1 MITQGLISILFY
13 HIKTSSH
20 SWETSFQLGLLFGQ
34 EGGMVLV
41 STEWDRVFT
50 LAVDQARLW
59 LTPCSVSDRAGVVV
73 CMCRC
78 MEMQ

>member
-50 LAVDQARLW
+50 LAVDQACLW

-73 CMCRC
+73 CMCPC